1 MTMGRSDLQRTQ
13 DVDLLRSAA
22 PDLGVLRKV
31 PFRRTAAS
39 CLKMPF
45 RLKETFLQK
54 VFFELK

>member
-1 MTMGRSDLQRTQ
+1 MGRSDLQRTQ